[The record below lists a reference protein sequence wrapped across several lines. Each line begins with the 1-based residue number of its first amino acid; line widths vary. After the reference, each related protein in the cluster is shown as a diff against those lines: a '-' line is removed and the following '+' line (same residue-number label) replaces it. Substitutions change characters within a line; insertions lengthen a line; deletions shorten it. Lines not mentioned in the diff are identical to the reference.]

1 MKRAM
6 IKNVCVML
14 LIFLLGAVCF
24 SACAG
29 QEEERTP
36 FSVEAEGKTE
46 YLLGEEFSPE
56 DLTVRVVYSDG
67 TKSEAALGQ
76 YTLDLRNFDT
86 DVPGKGEI
94 KVSLKGTDLTAVLET
109 RTVRSRDSLKI
120 LAIGNSFSDDS
131 LEYFYGIAE
140 DCGAEEISLGNLYI
154 PGCTL
159 ETHADN
165 MRGDKAAYDFRTND
179 SGSWKNT
186 GGYSI
191 SRALAYDDWDIIS
204 LQQGSPVSGMADTY
218 NEDLTDLVAYLQ
230 ETAPSAML
238 VWNMT
243 WAYTAHSAFGN
254 YDNDQMKMYRAIVNA
269 VQTMV
274 DPVPAFEII
283 IPTGTTVQNLRTA
296 WIGDTVTR
304 DGYHLTY
311 DVGRYAAAMTWVR
324 SLTGWDTDAVE
335 YVPAAQAAKLTSS
348 KRKLVKE
355 CVDNAVNVPYEVT
368 PSQYTTDP
376 DVFDASSFDPA
387 NYTLFDW
394 QPVERAYWYACDGT
408 RFNRLINDKQDK
420 DSNLGRFCSSAVQFT
435 AEDIPVGSV
444 ISIAEG
450 WQYRPEGW
458 TDPKKV
464 TPSSSRAANTSV
476 PLFLVTEAF
485 WQEFPCR
492 AFNVS
497 LKSNADITDFSK
509 AKEALKI
516 YIPRG

>member
-1 MKRAM
+1 MKRVG
-6 IKNVCVML
+6 IKNAFTVL
-14 LIFLLGAVCF
+14 LFFLIMAVCL
-24 SACAG
+24 SACNG
-29 QEEERTP
+29 QNEEKVP
-36 FSVEAEGKTE
+36 VSLEADGKTE
-46 YLLGEEFSPE
+46 YLLGEDFSPE

-67 TKSEAALGQ
+67 TKSEAAVGEYALN
-76 YTLDLRNFDT
+76 LRDFDT

-94 KVSLKGTDLTAVLET
+94 KISLKGTDFTAVLET
-109 RTVRSRDSLKI
+109 QTMRSRDSLKV

-140 DCGAEEISLGNLYI
+140 DCGAKNISLGNLYI

-179 SGSWKNT
+179 SGDWKNT

-191 SRALAYDDWDIIS
+191 SRALLYDEWDIIS

-218 NEDLTDLVAYLQ
+218 NQDLTDLVAYLQ
-230 ETAPSAML
+230 EEAPSAML

-274 DPVPAFEII
+274 EPVPAFQIV
-283 IPTGTTVQNLRTA
+283 IPTGTAIQNLRTA

-324 SLTGWDTDAVE
+324 SLTGWDTDAVQ

-348 KRKLVKE
+348 KRELVKE
-355 CVDNAVNVPYEVT
+355 CVNNAVENPYEVT
-368 PSQYTTDP
+368 PSCYTTDP
-376 DVFDASSFDPA
+376 DVLDPSSFHPA

-394 QPVERAYWYACDGT
+394 EPVERAYWYACDGT
-408 RFNRLINDKQDK
+408 RFNRLISDKQDK
-420 DSNLGRFCSSAVQFT
+420 DSNLGRFCSSGVRFT
-435 AEDIPVGSV
+435 AADIPVGSV

-458 TDPKKV
+458 TDPQKV
-464 TPSSSRAANTSV
+464 TSSSARPGNISV
-476 PLFLVTEAF
+476 PLYLVTETF

-497 LKSNADITDFSK
+497 LKSNADITDFSE

-516 YIPRG
+516 YIPRE